1 MSPAERMKGQACT
14 ESKPLSVLP
23 CNTWPVRVYLH
34 CQSTMLAGMGSV
46 VLAGVAAQE
55 AMAAA
60 RMLRAPARLWPV
72 ILAGVQTLGALVAR
86 IENDKAK
93 ARADAAARKG

>member
-1 MSPAERMKGQACT
+1 
-14 ESKPLSVLP
+14 
-23 CNTWPVRVYLH
+23 
-34 CQSTMLAGMGSV
+34 MLAGMGSV

-60 RMLRAPARLWPV
+60 RMLRAPVRLWPV